1 MATYEFEELK
11 KKYMQFQHPVAVV
24 KINGE
29 SLADA
34 KKGYP
39 VSDIQIDLTSGFEA
53 SVAEFSVYDV
63 YDESAGKFDLSG
75 KKTKLQLGSRV
86 EIYLGYSGEASCVFV
101 GVITRIN
108 YLFEKYDIPCIRV
121 TAMDVKGIMMAGS
134 YSAQLKAKNYAD
146 AVKEILDKT
155 AYEKLGQQG
164 EKIIRGVSIDMTPDK
179 QRMLA
184 NGGVGAEDKTIEMV
198 AESDYEFVVKA
209 AKKHN
214 FEFFTECGQVY
225 FRKAKS
231 DSSVL
236 MTIGPATGMHNFDIS
251 YDLTG
256 LVEKVVVRGMDVSKA
271 KLISANKKFSNK
283 ISNGSKAKPLLKDSQ
298 KVYIDSTITSKEEA
312 EDRVNSLIE
321 TMSYRYGTM
330 ECELVGLPELLPGHF
345 IELAGLGEPA
355 ENTFY
360 INRIRHILGKSGQYD
375 TRITAVSAGM
385 SGGALGGLAQGAGGL
400 SGGLL

>member
-63 YDESAGKFDLSG
+63 YDEAAGKFDLSD
-75 KKTKLQLGSRV
+75 KKTKLQLGGRV

-134 YSAQLKAKNYAD
+134 YSAQLKAKNYSD

-164 EKIIRGVSIDMTPDK
+164 EKIIRGISIDMTPDK
-179 QRMLA
+179 QRMMA
-184 NGGVGAEDKTIEMV
+184 SGGVGAEDKTIEMV

-283 ISNGSKAKPLLKDSQ
+283 ISNGSKAKPLLKNSQ

-312 EDRVNSLIE
+312 EDRVDSLIE
-321 TMSYRYGTM
+321 TMSYRNGTM

-345 IELAGLGEPA
+345 IELAGLGEPT

-385 SGGALGGLAQGAGGL
+385 SGGALGGIAGGAGGL

>member
-11 KKYMQFQHPVAVV
+11 KKYMQFQHPVAVIKV
-24 KINGE
+24 NGQ
-29 SLADA
+29 SLADK

-53 SVAEFSVYDV
+53 SIAEFCVYDV
-63 YDESAGKFDLSG
+63 YDESAGKFDISS
-75 KKTKLQLGSRV
+75 KKTKIQLGNRV
-86 EIYLGYSGEASCVFV
+86 EIYLGYSGEARNVFV

-108 YLFEKYDIPCIRV
+108 YLFEKQDVPCIKV
-121 TAMDVKGIMMAGS
+121 TAMDVKGVMMAGS
-134 YSAQLKAKNYAD
+134 YSAQLKGKNYAD

-155 AYEKLGQQG
+155 AYEKLGEQG
-164 EKIIRGVSIDMTPDK
+164 EKIIKGISIDMTPDK
-179 QRMLA
+179 QRALSS
-184 NGGVGAEDKTIEMV
+184 GTGVSDKTIEMV

-214 FEFFTECGQVY
+214 FEFFTECGNVY

-236 MTIGPATGMHNFDIS
+236 MEIGPATGMHNFDVS

-271 KLISANKKFSNK
+271 KLISANQKFSNK
-283 ISNGSKAKPLLKDSQ
+283 ISNGNKAKPLLKDSQ

-312 EDRVNSLIE
+312 EDRVKSLVE
-321 TMSYRYGTM
+321 TMSYRYGTL
-330 ECELVGLPELLPGHF
+330 ECELVGIPEILPGHF
-345 IELAGLGEPA
+345 ISLTGLGEAA

-360 INRIRHILGKSGQYD
+360 MQRVRHVLSKNGSYD
-375 TRITAVSAGM
+375 TKITGISAG
-385 SGGALGGLAQGAGGL
+385 LGGSALNAMGNL
-400 SGGLL
+400 TGGLL

>member
-63 YDESAGKFDLSG
+63 YDEAAGKFDLSD
-75 KKTKLQLGSRV
+75 KKTKLQLGGRV

-134 YSAQLKAKNYAD
+134 YSAQLKAKNYSD

-164 EKIIRGVSIDMTPDK
+164 EKIIRGISIDMTPDK
-179 QRMLA
+179 QRMMA
-184 NGGVGAEDKTIEMV
+184 SGGVGAEDKTIEMV

-283 ISNGSKAKPLLKDSQ
+283 ISNGSKAKPLLKNSQ

-312 EDRVNSLIE
+312 EDRVDSLIE

-345 IELAGLGEPA
+345 IELAGLGEPT

-385 SGGALGGLAQGAGGL
+385 SGGALGGIAGGAGGL

>member
-63 YDESAGKFDLSG
+63 YDESAGKFDFSD
-75 KKTKLQLGSRV
+75 KKTKLQLGGRV

-179 QRMLA
+179 QRMMT

-209 AKKHN
+209 ARKHN

-283 ISNGSKAKPLLKDSQ
+283 ISNGSKAKPLLKNSQ

-312 EDRVNSLIE
+312 EDRVDSLIE

-345 IELAGLGEPA
+345 IELAGLGGSA

-385 SGGALGGLAQGAGGL
+385 SGGAPGGIAGGAGGL

>member
-1 MATYEFEELK
+1 MATYEFDKLK
-11 KKYMQFQHPVAVV
+11 KKYMQFQHPVAVI

-34 KKGYP
+34 RKGYP
-39 VSDIQIDLTSGFEA
+39 VSDIRIDLTCGFEA
-53 SVAEFSVYDV
+53 SVAEFCVYNV
-63 YDESAGKFDLSG
+63 YDESTGKFDFPA
-75 KKTKLQLGSRV
+75 KKTKLRLGCRV
-86 EIYLGYSGEASCVFV
+86 EVYLGYAGEATCVFV

-108 YLFEKYDIPCIRV
+108 YLFEKYDIPCVRI

-134 YSAQLKAKNYAD
+134 YSAQLKAKNYSD

-164 EKIIRGVSIDMTPDK
+164 EKVMRSVSVDITPDK
-179 QRMLA
+179 QRTLA
-184 NGGVGAEDKTIEMV
+184 GGGAMAADKTIEMV

-214 FEFFTECGQVY
+214 FEFFTECGKVY

-231 DSSVL
+231 DTSIL
-236 MTIGPATGMHNFDIS
+236 LEIGPATGMHSFDIS

-271 KLISANKKFSNK
+271 KLISAKKKFSNK
-283 ISNGSKAKPLLKDSQ
+283 ISDGSKAKPLLKDSQ

-312 EDRVNSLIE
+312 EDRANSLME
-321 TMSYRYGTM
+321 TISYRYGTL
-330 ECELVGLPELLPGHF
+330 ECEMVGLPELLPGHF
-345 IELAGLGEPA
+345 IKLTGLGEPA

-360 INRIRHILGKSGQYD
+360 INRICHVLGKDGQYD
-375 TRITAVSAGM
+375 TRITAVSAGIGNDLPGNM
-385 SGGALGGLAQGAGGL
+385 AGL
-400 SGGLL
+400 SGGLM

>member
-11 KKYMQFQHPVAVV
+11 RKYMQFQHPVAVI

-53 SVAEFSVYDV
+53 SVAEFCVYDV
-63 YDESAGKFDLSG
+63 YDESTAKFNFPT
-75 KKTKLQLGSRV
+75 KKTKIQLGSRV
-86 EIYLGYSGEASCVFV
+86 EVYLGYAGEATCVFV
-101 GVITRIN
+101 GVITRLN
-108 YLFEKYDIPCIRV
+108 YLFEKYDVPCVRV

-164 EKIIRGVSIDMTPDK
+164 EKVIRAIHVDITPDK
-179 QRMLA
+179 QRALT
-184 NGGVGAEDKTIEMV
+184 GGGNGAEDKTIEMV

-214 FEFFTECGQVY
+214 FEFFTECGRVY
-225 FRKAKS
+225 FRRAKS
-231 DSSVL
+231 DTSIL
-236 MTIGPATGMHNFDIS
+236 LEIGPATGMHSFDIS

-283 ISNGSKAKPLLKDSQ
+283 ISNGSRAKPLLKDSQ

-312 EDRVNSLIE
+312 EDRVNSLME

-330 ECELVGLPELLPGHF
+330 ECELVGIPELLPGHF
-345 IELAGLGEPA
+345 IQLTGLGEPA

-360 INRIRHILGKSGQYD
+360 INRIRHILRKGGEYD
-375 TRITAVSAGM
+375 TQITAVSAGM
-385 SGGALGGLAQGAGGL
+385 GNSVAGSMSGL

>member
-63 YDESAGKFDLSG
+63 YDESAGKFDFSD
-75 KKTKLQLGSRV
+75 KKTKLQLGGRV

-179 QRMLA
+179 QRMMA

-209 AKKHN
+209 ARKHN

-283 ISNGSKAKPLLKDSQ
+283 ISNGSKAKPLLKNSQ

-312 EDRVNSLIE
+312 EDRVDSLIE

-345 IELAGLGEPA
+345 IELAGLGGSA

-385 SGGALGGLAQGAGGL
+385 SGGAPGGIAGGAGGL